1 MLDWCVHVCDSRE
14 DAVEQRGEQV
24 VVFDDII
31 GKYGDGRVHW
41 SKGWVSARRRA
52 SSCLACVG
60 LRCCE
65 SAGEP
70 QHATV
75 RICRVVSDAMP
86 EATSISIPTI
96 TKPLSCFQ

>member
-1 MLDWCVHVCDSRE
+1 MLDRCVHVCDGRE
-14 DAVEQRGEQV
+14 DGVEQRGEQV

-41 SKGWVSARRRA
+41 SKRWVSARRRA

-60 LRCCE
+60 SRCCE
-65 SAGEP
+65 RRRA
-70 QHATV
+70 ATV

-86 EATSISIPTI
+86 DRPHLFTSSQQPSHFLGI
-96 TKPLSCFQ
+96 L